1 MNAKTEMPSNASAL
15 DVVKLILSAALIVGG
30 IVGYYWF
37 PEASVVL
44 RALGVV
50 LSLALAIAVFLT
62 TERGRELWRFIQSS
76 RVELRKV
83 IWPTRPETIQTTIA
97 VIVFV
102 IIMGVFFWALDMFL
116 LWATRILTGQGA

>member
-15 DVVKLILSAALIVGG
+15 DVVKLILSAALVVGG